1 MKIYN
6 VAISHGGGPAIIDGV
21 RFNPE
26 WTEHDDIMDIVEECG
41 MCPGHEGGQWV
52 NQWELHEV
60 YGVIDAFLQDQYAV
74 QTVIGLNNMIDQLGG
89 K

>member
-6 VAISHGGGPAIIDGV
+6 VAVSHNGGPAIIDGV

-26 WTEHDDIMDIVEECG
+26 WTEHDDVMDIVEDSG
-41 MCPGHEGGQWV
+41 MHPQFMGQWV
-52 NQWELHEV
+52 GQWQLHEV
-60 YGVIDAFLQDQYAV
+60 YGVIDAYLQDQYAV
-74 QTVIGLNNMIDQLGG
+74 QTVIDLNNIIDQLGG